1 MTAAGAHLGDLLA
14 LASALC
20 FAGSSVTVARGA
32 PPGAEDNGAFVSLLI
47 TVAIAGA
54 LWLAAGLARGFTP
67 VTPEALAW
75 FAGAGVLTG
84 FVGRVFLYSS
94 VQRLGAMRASALKRL
109 QPFFAVLLG
118 MLVLGESLRGAAA
131 AGAAL
136 ILASFVVLVVSTG
149 NTDGNA
155 GPLGRRLLNAGYLY
169 GPVSALGYA
178 SGYLLRKM
186 GLAQA
191 PDALLGAMV
200 GCIAGAALFALTAAF
215 RPRYAA
221 AVRATFARPNP
232 WLIGAGVLA
241 SFGQILYYLAL
252 NESPMSRVALL
263 ASMEVF
269 VTLFLG
275 ALFLRR
281 RERLTPG
288 LVAAAALGFGGSAAI
303 VAF

>member
-1 MTAAGAHLGDLLA
+1 MTGPDLGDALA

-20 FAGSSVTVARGA
+20 FAGSSIIVARGA
-32 PPGAEDNGAFVSLLI
+32 PRGAEDNGAFVSLLI
-47 TVAIAGA
+47 TIAISGA
-54 LWLAAGLARGFTP
+54 LWLALGAARGFTR
-67 VTPEALAW
+67 VNAEALAW
-75 FAGAGVLTG
+75 FAGAGVLTA

-94 VQRLGAMRASALKRL
+94 VQHLGAMRASALKRL
-109 QPFFAVLLG
+109 QPLFAVVLG
-118 MLVLGESLRGAAA
+118 MLVLGETLRGAAA

-136 ILASFVVLVVSTG
+136 IIASFVVLVATTG
-149 NTDGNA
+149 PA
-155 GPLGRRLLNAGYLY
+155 GDAAQPFGRRILNAGYLY

-200 GCIAGAALFALTAAF
+200 GCIAGAGLFALTALF

-221 AVRATFARPNP
+221 AIRATFAHPNP
-232 WLIGAGVLA
+232 WLMGAGVLA
-241 SFGQILYYLAL
+241 SFGQILYYAAL

-269 VTLFLG
+269 ATIFLG
-275 ALFLRR
+275 LLFLRR
-281 RERLTPG
+281 REQLTPG
-288 LVAAAALGFGGSAAI
+288 LLLAASLGFAGSAVI